1 MFIDQLKNIISPIG
15 EITLSFNNHENG
27 ENETF
32 NSLNNNGSNKDYDGD
47 SNKRGQE
54 VKIIII
60 FNFSSQ
66 SFYKRRLEFYLHF
79 YFFKNH

>member
-1 MFIDQLKNIISPIG
+1 MIMFIDQLKNIISPIG

-54 VKIIII
+54 VKNNYHFIREDWSFIYIFIFSKII
-60 FNFSSQ
+60 NFCP
-66 SFYKRRLEFYLHF
+66 L
-79 YFFKNH
+79 

>member
-1 MFIDQLKNIISPIG
+1 MIMFIDQLKNIISPIG

-32 NSLNNNGSNKDYDGD
+32 DSLNNNGSNKDYDGD

-54 VKIIII
+54 VK
-60 FNFSSQ
+60 NN
-66 SFYKRRLEFYLHF
+66 Y
-79 YFFKNH
+79 YF